1 MKQLIEYIVSNIVN
15 HPESV
20 IITEEQTEDK
30 EATKY
35 LIKVDAEDVG
45 RVIGKEGKVIKSIRQ
60 IVRIAAIQKGT
71 RAIVDLL
78 EDGSSKPEKTEEPEV
93 IEEKLETETPEELEE
108 EKEEA
113 LEEVAEAIEEKKE
126 EEEEKTEE

>member
-20 IITEEQTEDK
+20 VVTEEPTDEKDV
-30 EATKY
+30 TKY
-35 LIKVDAEDVG
+35 LIKVDPEDVG
-45 RVIGKEGKVIKSIRQ
+45 RVIGKQGKVIKAIRQ

-78 EDGSSKPEKTEEPEV
+78 EEPGS
-93 IEEKLETETPEELEE
+93 ET
-108 EKEEA
+108 KEESVQA
-113 LEEVAEAIEEKKE
+113 EEAPQEA
-126 EEEEKTEE
+126 

>member
-20 IITEEQTEDK
+20 TITEEQTEDK

-35 LIKVDAEDVG
+35 LIKVDPEDVG

-78 EDGSSKPEKTEEPEV
+78 EDDATQRPEATEEV
-93 IEEKLETETPEELEE
+93 IEEKEAPEELTEK
-108 EKEEA
+108 KEEA
-113 LEEVAEAIEEKKE
+113 LEEVAEVIEEKKE
-126 EEEEKTEE
+126 EVSAE

>member
-20 IITEEQTEDK
+20 VITESATEDK
-30 EATKY
+30 DTTKY
-35 LIKVDAEDVG
+35 LIQVDPEDVG
-45 RVIGKEGKVIKSIRQ
+45 RVIGKQGKVIKSIRQ

-78 EDGSSKPEKTEEPEV
+78 EENGSVSTESAETVEV
-93 IEEKLETETPEELEE
+93 VP
-108 EKEEA
+108 
-113 LEEVAEAIEEKKE
+113 AE
-126 EEEEKTEE
+126 

>member
-20 IITEEQTEDK
+20 VITEEQIEGND
-30 EATKY
+30 ATKY

-45 RVIGKEGKVIKSIRQ
+45 RVIGKEGKVIKAIRQ

-78 EDGSSKPEKTEEPEV
+78 EDGAPNSPESGTS
-93 IEEKLETETPEELEE
+93 ETA
-108 EKEEA
+108 KEETA
-113 LEEVAEAIEEKKE
+113 QE
-126 EEEEKTEE
+126 

>member
-20 IITEEQTEDK
+20 TITEEQTEDK

-35 LIKVDAEDVG
+35 LIKVDPEDVG

-78 EDGSSKPEKTEEPEV
+78 EDGSSKPEKTEDSEI
-93 IEEKLETETPEELEE
+93 IEENIETETPEELIE

-113 LEEVAEAIEEKKE
+113 LEEVAEALEEKKDE
-126 EEEEKTEE
+126 EAEKTEE

>member
-35 LIKVDAEDVG
+35 LIKVDPEDVG

-78 EDGSSKPEKTEEPEV
+78 EDGAPKENHDVEEETGTPTELA
-93 IEEKLETETPEELEE
+93 EEKH
-108 EKEEA
+108 EA
-113 LEEVAEAIEEKKE
+113 LEEVAEVIEEKKE
-126 EEEEKTEE
+126 EETV

>member
-20 IITEEQTEDK
+20 TITEEQTEDK

-35 LIKVDAEDVG
+35 LIKVDPEDVG

-78 EDGSSKPEKTEEPEV
+78 EDDATQRPEATEEV
-93 IEEKLETETPEELEE
+93 VEEKEAPEELTEK
-108 EKEEA
+108 KEEA
-113 LEEVAEAIEEKKE
+113 LEEVAEVIEEKKE
-126 EEEEKTEE
+126 EASAE